1 MPHAVRFREA
11 VALAGRFPLLSG
23 LSLEVAKGEVVHLRG
38 ANGAGKTSLLRTCAG
53 LIPIAAGTA
62 VVLGHD
68 LCLDRQSLRRE
79 VGLLGHAGFSY
90 EELSVEENLAFALR
104 AARAEMG
111 RADAALE
118 RLGLSGR
125 VRKTPVG
132 ACSAGQRRRLAL
144 AVLVARAPRL
154 WLLDEPHA
162 GLDHEARA
170 VVDEVVREA
179 AASGG
184 TVLLAS
190 HELER
195 AAALCDRVVTIAGGR
210 VIAPEPDEVLD
221 PPIAALAGGEVGCD
235 VA

>member
-23 LSLEVAKGEVVHLRG
+23 LSLEVAEGEVVHLRG
-38 ANGAGKTSLLRTCAG
+38 ANGAGKTSLLRACAG
-53 LIPIAAGTA
+53 LLAIAGGSA

-68 LCLDRQSLRRE
+68 LRLDRQSLRRE

-104 AARAEMG
+104 AARAPAE

-118 RLGLSGR
+118 RLGLVGR
-125 VRKTPVG
+125 VRKTAVG

-170 VVDEVVREA
+170 VVDELVREA
-179 AASGG
+179 AGSGA
-184 TVLLAS
+184 TVLVAS

-195 AAALCDRVVTIAGGR
+195 AAALCDRQVTIAGGR
-210 VIAPEPDEVLD
+210 VLEPAGDAPLGA
-221 PPIAALAGGEVGCD
+221 PIAALAGGEVGCD